1 VTDQVVL
8 YERRGPSAWITLN
21 RPDKLNAISHALRDA
36 LSAALRRA
44 EEDDEVR
51 VVVLTGNGRAFS
63 AGYDMS
69 EEAAIGL
76 NSPDA
81 WRDELAADA
90 DVTMQLWRLPK
101 PTICLV
107 RGWCLAGGLE
117 TAMAADLLLCTPDAR
132 FGEPEIRYGS
142 GPVALLMPYVLNQR
156 VTRELLFTGD
166 TIDADEALR
175 VGLVNRIV
183 PADRIED
190 EVSRLVARI
199 APTPLA
205 VLKLTKR
212 AINRAYLCMGLAEA
226 VEANVDLSAILNSA
240 GTPEQEQF
248 DTIVRAEGLKAAL
261 AWRDKRYGEVLGT
274 LGIKE

>member
-44 EEDDEVR
+44 EDDDEVR
-51 VVVLTGNGRAFS
+51 VVVLTGSGRAFS

-76 NSPDA
+76 DSPDA

-142 GPVALLMPYVLNQR
+142 GPVALLMPFVLNQR
-156 VTRELLFTGD
+156 LTRELLFTGD
-166 TIDADEALR
+166 TIDADQALR
-175 VGLVNRIV
+175 AGLVNRV
-183 PADRIED
+183 VEADRIEE

-205 VLKLTKR
+205 VLKLTKK

-226 VEANVDLSAILNSA
+226 VEANVDLSAILNAA

-248 DTIVRAEGLKAAL
+248 DAIVRADGLRAAL
-261 AWRDKRYGEVLGT
+261 AWRDTRYGEVLGT
-274 LGIKE
+274 LGIEE